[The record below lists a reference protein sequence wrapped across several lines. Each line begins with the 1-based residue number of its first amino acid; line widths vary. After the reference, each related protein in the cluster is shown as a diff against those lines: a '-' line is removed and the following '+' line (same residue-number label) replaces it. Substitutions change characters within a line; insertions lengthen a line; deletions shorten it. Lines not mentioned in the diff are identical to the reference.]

1 MMVSVSEDKGQQQY
15 NEFSKSSCSTVFE
28 RTYHMQCHTL
38 TLRFLLQQAI
48 QRILVAH
55 K

>member
-15 NEFSKSSCSTVFE
+15 NEFSKSSCTVFE